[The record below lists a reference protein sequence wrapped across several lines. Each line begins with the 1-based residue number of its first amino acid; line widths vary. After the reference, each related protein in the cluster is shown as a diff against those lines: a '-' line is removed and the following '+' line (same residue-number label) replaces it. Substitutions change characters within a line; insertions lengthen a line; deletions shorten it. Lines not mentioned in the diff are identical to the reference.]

1 MGDKRLRYKNQI
13 AEQSLQNTK
22 QMWESETS
30 KTVFGSDRYIIAPA
44 IEVSDNIVPNTRL
57 KMDGLGLLG
66 SLPKASIP
74 VVFFDPQYRGIL
86 DKMAYGN
93 EGKGR
98 GKKRS
103 QLMQMSESIIVEF
116 FHHIDNVLMPSGHL
130 FLWIDKFHLCQ
141 GFSDWA
147 NGTELEIVD
156 LITWDKARMGMGY
169 RTRRVSEYCAVLQK
183 LPKRA
188 KGVWKI
194 HNIPDTW
201 RESVKGKEHPH
212 QKPVGL
218 QRKLIAAVTNPGDY
232 VVDPA
237 AGSFSVMVS
246 ANLESRNFIGCDLE
260 G

>member
-1 MGDKRLRYKNQI
+1 M
-13 AEQSLQNTK
+13 QNTK
-22 QMWESETS
+22 QMWKTEVNS
-30 KTVFGSDRYIIAPA
+30 KSVYANDRFVVAPE
-44 IEVSDNIVPNTRL
+44 IEVPSAIVPNTRL
-57 KMDGLGLLG
+57 QMDGIELLS
-66 SLPKASIP
+66 SLPKGTIP
-74 VVFFDPQYRGIL
+74 IVFFDPQYRGIL

-103 QLMQMSESIIVEF
+103 QLMQMPENVIVEF
-116 FHHIDNVLMPSGHL
+116 FQHIDSVLMSSGHL

-147 NGTELEIVD
+147 NGTGLEIVD

-169 RTRRVSEYCAVLQK
+169 RTRRVSEYCVVFQK

-201 RESVKGKEHPH
+201 REAVKDKEHPH

-232 VVDPA
+232 VIDPA
-237 AGSFSVMVS
+237 AGSFSVMRS
-246 ANLESRNFIGCDLE
+246 ANLENRNFIGCDLE